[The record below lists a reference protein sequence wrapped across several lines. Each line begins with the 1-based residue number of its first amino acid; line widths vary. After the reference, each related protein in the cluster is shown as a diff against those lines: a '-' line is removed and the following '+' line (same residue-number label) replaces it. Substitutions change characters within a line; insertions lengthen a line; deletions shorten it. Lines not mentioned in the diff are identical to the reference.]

1 MLDFFAIAP
10 DSEPWHGERIFYLKD
25 PTTTNVPAFS
35 CNVGGAYGLSDVNA
49 IVRRSGDE
57 LRFAPIDFN
66 DEYKKETSP
75 SQLRCDGMLYSKSR
89 ETVVFVEMKDR
100 NLKSRNIQRWKRK
113 GVLQL
118 AAVVRQFK
126 QCHPN
131 EDAFTNGEH
140 AAYVSNQRSPY
151 VVEYASTNDKMSF
164 LMDADTRGFQLYI
177 KKDIKLE
184 NVK

>member
-1 MLDFFAIAP
+1 MLRDGWEY
-10 DSEPWHGERIFYLKD
+10 S
-25 PTTTNVPAFS
+25 TTPHSSLHTPH
-35 CNVGGAYGLSDVNA
+35 L
-49 IVRRSGDE
+49 IR
-57 LRFAPIDFN
+57 L
-66 DEYKKETSP
+66 
-75 SQLRCDGMLYSKSR
+75 
-89 ETVVFVEMKDR
+89 VFVEMKDR